1 MTRKPK
7 RRTVGTA
14 GLITRYRDG
23 TITQQCRACPIYR
36 EHRTWK
42 HALDAASTHAASHA
56 HDRSADRRRLERSDA
71 FPTPAA
77 MAALAEPQRR
87 RSSWR
92 RHMLAV
98 ALILALA
105 LFAAVIANGYASA
118 DRIGSSGSSGSSG
131 STTVPAVPSL
141 VVTPDS
147 NIGSNTGSTAGYVP
161 TPAGAPTDTTRPSW
175 SVLCTTPACRASK
188 GVSR

>member
-1 MTRKPK
+1 MKRKPK

-42 HALDAASTHAASHA
+42 HALAAASTHAASHA

-77 MAALAEPQRR
+77 MAALAEPRR
-87 RSSWR
+87 RRPSWR
-92 RHMLAV
+92 RRMLAV

-105 LFAAVIANGYASA
+105 VFAAVIANGYASA
-118 DRIGSSGSSGSSG
+118 DRIGSTGSPGSS
-131 STTVPAVPSL
+131 TVPAVPSL
-141 VVTPDS
+141 VVTPD
-147 NIGSNTGSTAGYVP
+147 SNTGSTAGYVP

-175 SVLCTTPACRASK
+175 SVLCTTPACRSSK